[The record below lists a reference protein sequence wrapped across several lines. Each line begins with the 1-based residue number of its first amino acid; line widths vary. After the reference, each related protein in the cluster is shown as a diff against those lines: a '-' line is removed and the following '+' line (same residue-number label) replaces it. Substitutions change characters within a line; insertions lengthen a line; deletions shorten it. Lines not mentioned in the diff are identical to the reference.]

1 MQTQMMVNREQ
12 GFVMVIALIM
22 LLAVT
27 LMVVSSS
34 NLVHA
39 NLKVVQNIESR
50 EQARFAA
57 LAAIEEA
64 ISSDR
69 FTNSPDAMFIE
80 PCEVNN
86 QKCYDVNG
94 DGSVDVRVMVEEPTC
109 AIVTPTRN
117 ADLDVF
123 GDRAQATCFQPPGVY
138 SLCANS
144 VWEFRAT
151 ATDVVTGAEIAVRQG
166 VSILTSINRIDTA
179 CPT

>member
-1 MQTQMMVNREQ
+1 MKQHRPVRIER

-34 NLVHA
+34 NVVQA
-39 NLKVVQNIESR
+39 NLKVVQNAESR
-50 EQARFAA
+50 EQARLAA

-69 FTNSPDAMFIE
+69 FTTSPEAMFVE
-80 PCEVNN
+80 SCEVNN
-86 QKCYDVNG
+86 QKCYDSNG
-94 DGSVDVRVMVEEPTC
+94 DGSVDIRVLVQEPTC
-109 AIVTPTRN
+109 AVVTPTRN
-117 ADLDVF
+117 SELDVF
-123 GDRAQATCFQPPGVY
+123 GDRAQATCFLPPGVY

-144 VWEFRAT
+144 VWEFQAT
-151 ATDVVTGAEIAVRQG
+151 ATDLVTGAEVSVRQG
-166 VSILTSINRIDTA
+166 VSILTSINRIETA